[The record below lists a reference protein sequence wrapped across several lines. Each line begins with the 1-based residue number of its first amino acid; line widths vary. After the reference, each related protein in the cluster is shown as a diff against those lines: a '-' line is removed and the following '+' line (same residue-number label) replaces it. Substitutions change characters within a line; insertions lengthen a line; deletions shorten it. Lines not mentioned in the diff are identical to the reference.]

1 MLTTLVG
8 ADALNARATEARVRR
23 WWNRD
28 HRPEWSSGR
37 SSAFDRFL
45 IGFAI
50 AGLGEPIVDAC
61 YADALVE
68 LFDDYPKTKKLGGHF
83 AVGKSTDESGSVEGP
98 GTRSDRSALRSRPGE
113 R

>member
-8 ADALNARATEARVRR
+8 SDAMNARPTEARVRR

-28 HRPEWSSGR
+28 HRPEWSSSR

-50 AGLGEPIVDAC
+50 AGLGEPIVDPR
-61 YADALVE
+61 YGGALVG
-68 LFDDYPKTKKLGGHF
+68 LFDDYLKTKKL
-83 AVGKSTDESGSVEGP
+83 AVHS
-98 GTRSDRSALRSRPGE
+98 RSRS
-113 R
+113 RLMSQAQ